1 MSSKQERALLLEN
14 TPVFSKFSN
23 KACQMLAPVFKE
35 QELEDGEV
43 LCREGDDG
51 DYMAVVAQGGL
62 IIEVTDENGDRT
74 VVSRR
79 AQCQTVGE
87 MSCLDPLPRSATVR
101 AQGRTKV
108 LLLTRDMLDRLKAS
122 RPKLFS
128 RVVRG
133 IALRLAGMLDE
144 TNALI
149 SQLLRV
155 KREPTQ
161 PKQPSLQ
168 QIQESTTR
176 GRPVKTNLKL
186 SSTGVLKGLN
196 QTERDVLRVATEPRC
211 FEPGEVICVEGEPG
225 PEAYFVAEGK
235 VDVLKHIDG
244 KNYRLAT
251 TAIGGFLGQ
260 RALLREG
267 RRSATLRAGPRG
279 ATLFCL
285 SRDSFEG
292 LLEAESPLAIGFQ
305 EAVTIAGIRQLR
317 QANEMAAYLGARE
330 EKGVFSRP
338 ISRRHK
344 LEREAPSGSME
355 ERLQQMVGQS
365 LEENTDVEAL
375 ASAYLET
382 ALQDW
387 EVTPSEL
394 NRIQI
399 IPVDEE

>member
-1 MSSKQERALLLEN
+1 MSSNQERALLLEN
-14 TPVFSKFSN
+14 TPVFSKLS
-23 KACQMLAPVFKE
+23 KEECQMLAPVFKE
-35 QELEDGEV
+35 QDLEDGEV
-43 LCREGDDG
+43 LCREGDPG
-51 DYMAVVAQGGL
+51 DSMAVVALGGL
-62 IIEVTDENGDRT
+62 LIEVVGENGERT

-79 AQCQTVGE
+79 AQCHTVGE

-108 LLLTRDMLDRLKAS
+108 LLLTRAMLDTLKVK
-122 RPKLFS
+122 RPDLFS

-133 IALRLAGMLDE
+133 IAYRLAEMLDE

-149 SQLLRV
+149 SRLLRV

-161 PKQPSLQ
+161 PRQPSLE
-168 QIQESTTR
+168 QIQQSSSR
-176 GRPVKTNLKL
+176 GRPVKTKAKL
-186 SSTGVLKGLN
+186 SPQGILEGMN
-196 QTERDVLRVATEPRC
+196 ETERDVLGVVTEPRR
-211 FEPGEVICVEGEPG
+211 FQPGEVICVEGEPG
-225 PEAYFVAEGK
+225 PEAYFVVEGA

-244 KNYRLAT
+244 KSYRLAT
-251 TAIGGFLGQ
+251 TSTGGFLGQ

-267 RRSATLRAGPRG
+267 RRSATLRASTQG
-279 ATLFCL
+279 ATIFCL

-292 LLEAESPLAIGFQ
+292 LIEAESPLAIRFQ
-305 EAVTIAGIRQLR
+305 EAVTITGIRQLR

-330 EKGVFSRP
+330 EKGAFTRP

-344 LEREAPSGSME
+344 LERKTPSGSVE
-355 ERLQQMVGQS
+355 ERLQQMVGTG
-365 LEENTDVEAL
+365 LEEGTDIEAL
-375 ASAYLET
+375 ASAFLET

-394 NRIQI
+394 EGIEI